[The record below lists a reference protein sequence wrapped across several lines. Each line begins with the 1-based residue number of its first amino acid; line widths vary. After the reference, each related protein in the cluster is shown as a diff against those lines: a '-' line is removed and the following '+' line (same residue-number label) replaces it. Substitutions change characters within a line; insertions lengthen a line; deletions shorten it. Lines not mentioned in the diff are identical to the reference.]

1 MAAGRVMA
9 NRSIAA
15 AARVPGFRRRV
26 WAVVGLAVSLLG
38 LPQAARAALSEQVLQ
53 LPVAVTDAWG
63 KTVEQPIT
71 VTVFSDAGAAATR
84 PLLVL
89 NHGRAPKAADR
100 AAMGRARYSA
110 VVPWLVAQGFVVAVP
125 TRVGYGVSG
134 GPDVED
140 SGAACDRKNYP
151 PGYRAAAQQTLAV
164 VQALQGRPGVQP
176 GRTVVMGQSYGG
188 ATAVAVAA
196 LNPPGVVVSINFAGG
211 GGGNPETQPQR
222 PCSTPQLE
230 RLFREFGRTARVP
243 MLWLYTENDQYF
255 GPEYPRAWF
264 AAFRE
269 AGGQAEFHQ
278 FPPHGDDGHS
288 LFTRFPQVWQP
299 RVAEFLRQHG
309 FEIPETPR

>member
-1 MAAGRVMA
+1 MSRRRGVTVSRLMAAL
-9 NRSIAA
+9 
-15 AARVPGFRRRV
+15 
-26 WAVVGLAVSLLG
+26 GLACLG
-38 LPQAARAALSEQVLQ
+38 AAPGAHAALAEQVLQ
-53 LPVAVTDAWG
+53 VPVGVIDAWG
-63 KTVEQPIT
+63 KTTEQTIT
-71 VTVFSDAGAAATR
+71 VTVFGDGAASAPR

-89 NHGRAPKAADR
+89 NHGRAPKAQER
-100 AAMGRARYSA
+100 AAMGRARYST

-125 TRVGYGVSG
+125 TRVGYGVSA

-151 PGYRAAAQQTLAV
+151 PGYQAAAAQTLAV
-164 VQALQGRPGVQP
+164 VQALQARPGVQP

-196 LNPPGVVVSINFAGG
+196 LNPPGVVAAINVAGG
-211 GGGNPETQPQR
+211 GGGNPETQPGR

-230 RLFREFGRTARVP
+230 RMFREFGRTAHVP

-255 GPEYPRAWF
+255 GPDYPRAWF

-269 AGGQAEFHQ
+269 AGGTAEFHQ

-288 LFTRFPQVWQP
+288 LFTRFPKVWQP
-299 RVAEFLRQHG
+299 VVAEFLRQQG
-309 FEIPETPR
+309 FDIPKDTR